1 MAFSPIGLRGMADPD
16 RQSRNPVACGAERG
30 EAQLSLPGQ
39 LSSRPALAGRRRPAQ
54 RAASAVCRLARSA
67 AGQPTRQRA
76 GRGPPGYLR
85 TRSLRTRERAPHAA
99 SDATDLPA
107 TNAQDKPTCRS
118 ERFPDAWPHHRRYP
132 ARGSPPGAHRYPP
145 RYAPPAA
152 RRARR
157 YARVPPMDSGD
168 EPLPMI
174 KRGPFSMPMGGPF
187 STPIDTMPSSTR
199 LTKRSETA
207 TSMVTSG

>member
-1 MAFSPIGLRGMADPD
+1 MPRKPIGEKAMTD
-16 RQSRNPVACGAERG
+16 AERQARYRVARG
-30 EAQLSLPGQ
+30 RCAGDPHPSPGRPSQ
-39 LSSRPALAGRRRPAQ
+39 PRPALAGRRRPAL
-54 RAASAVCRLARSA
+54 RAASAVCRLARSR
-67 AGQPTRQRA
+67 PTNTTARWPRPSRLSANSISPNSRA
-76 GRGPPGYLR
+76 WR
-85 TRSLRTRERAPHAA
+85 PHAA

-118 ERFPDAWPHHRRYP
+118 ERLPDAWPHHRRYP
-132 ARGSPPGAHRYPP
+132 ARGSPPRAHRYPP

-187 STPIDTMPSSTR
+187 STPIDITLLAPWD
-199 LTKRSETA
+199 
-207 TSMVTSG
+207 

>member
-1 MAFSPIGLRGMADPD
+1 MTAPPQVAPGTPRHGFAVDRTKHIDLPSPEHSKRCRPTNTTARWP
-16 RQSRNPVACGAERG
+16 RPSR
-30 EAQLSLPGQ
+30 LSANSISPN
-39 LSSRPALAGRRRPAQ
+39 SRAW
-54 RAASAVCRLARSA
+54 C
-67 AGQPTRQRA
+67 
-76 GRGPPGYLR
+76 
-85 TRSLRTRERAPHAA
+85 PHAA

-118 ERFPDAWPHHRRYP
+118 DRFPDAWPQHRRYTP

-168 EPLPMI
+168 EPLPMMTTSTL
-174 KRGPFSMPMGGPF
+174 GLDYFW
-187 STPIDTMPSSTR
+187 TPIMAYFSAPIDKPKSLNSVNTAPRRARRSSMKGPTSSSPR
-199 LTKRSETA
+199 RSTGAAKRRSRST
-207 TSMVTSG
+207 